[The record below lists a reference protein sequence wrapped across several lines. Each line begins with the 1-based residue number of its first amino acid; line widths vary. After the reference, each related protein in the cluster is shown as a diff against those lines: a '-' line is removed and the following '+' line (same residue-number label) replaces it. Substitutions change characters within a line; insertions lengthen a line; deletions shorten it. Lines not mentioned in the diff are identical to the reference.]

1 MINRDINLLAPIVQ
15 DKLSKALAELHD
27 VKIPIEL
34 FEGFRT
40 PERQENLYW
49 SKPPITKARAWQSFH
64 QYGLAC
70 DLAFQVDGK
79 WSWSG
84 DWNGVTD
91 VMKDYGFETIT
102 WERPHFQITH
112 GLSWQEC
119 LHITKTQGLQKLWEQ
134 IAASS

>member
-15 DKLSKALAELHD
+15 DKLSKALAECHG
-27 VKIPIEL
+27 VGITAEL

-40 PERQENLYW
+40 PERQEELYF
-49 SKPPITKARAWQSFH
+49 SKPPVTKARAWQSYH
-64 QYGLAC
+64 QYGLC
-70 DLAFQVDGK
+70 GDVCFYQDGK

-84 DWNGVTD
+84 DWNGLTEI
-91 VMKDYGFETIT
+91 MKDYGFETIK

-119 LHITKTQGLQKLWEQ
+119 LHITKTQGLQYLWAQ
-134 IAASS
+134 IEANS